1 MKRFYSVI
9 VRSFG
14 GGVNP
19 HGTPVMRYKRAE
31 GVGEAIHQTMEEV
44 GPYHAV
50 VSVREDK
57 ARRSLHYTRSNEIF
71 N

>member
-1 MKRFYSVI
+1 MKRFYSVV

-14 GGVNP
+14 GGVNLQR
-19 HGTPVMRYKRAE
+19 TPVTRYKRAE
-31 GVGEAIHQTMEEV
+31 SVGEAIHQTMEEV
-44 GPYHAV
+44 GPDYAV

-57 ARRSLHYTRSNEIF
+57 ARRSLHYTRTNEIF

>member
-1 MKRFYSVI
+1 MKRFYSVLM
-9 VRSFG
+9 RSFE
-14 GGVNP
+14 GGVDP
-19 HGTPVMRYKRAE
+19 SQPIRMLYKRA
-31 GVGEAIHQTMEEV
+31 GSVDEAIHQTIEEI
-44 GPYHAV
+44 GPDHAV